1 MAESH
6 TAKGKSVGVL
16 GGAIE
21 HTEVAK
27 FEEVYI
33 RHRWYYRH
41 EISRAY
47 VSPPEEQICNR
58 DPLLIMLLISGRGL
72 NVEISHNVSPPWN
85 FSRSAQYSL
94 HIFSRAIPKR
104 LCDVFLKTCT
114 SKLLEANEL

>member
-33 RHRWYYRH
+33 RHRWYYRD
-41 EISRAY
+41 ETSRAH
-47 VSPPEEQICNR
+47 VSRHEEQICNVN
-58 DPLLIMLLISGRGL
+58 PLSIMLLISGRGL
-72 NVEISHNVSPPWN
+72 NIEINFNVSPP
-85 FSRSAQYSL
+85 
-94 HIFSRAIPKR
+94 
-104 LCDVFLKTCT
+104 
-114 SKLLEANEL
+114 

>member
-33 RHRWYYRH
+33 RHRLYYRH
-41 EISRAY
+41 EI
-47 VSPPEEQICNR
+47 SPPEEQICNW

-72 NVEISHNVSPPWN
+72 NIEINFNVSFP
-85 FSRSAQYSL
+85 
-94 HIFSRAIPKR
+94 
-104 LCDVFLKTCT
+104 
-114 SKLLEANEL
+114 

>member
-6 TAKGKSVGVL
+6 TAKGKLVGVL

-41 EISRAY
+41 ETSLAY
-47 VSPPEEQICNR
+47 VSPHDKQICNV
-58 DPLLIMLLISGRGL
+58 DPLSIMLLISGRGL
-72 NVEISHNVSPPWN
+72 NVEIRFNVSPPWN
-85 FSRSAQYSL
+85 KSRSAQYSL
-94 HIFSRAIPKR
+94 RIFSRVSPTR
-104 LCDVFLKTCT
+104 HPLHFFYNF
-114 SKLLEANEL
+114 NEQAARCQ